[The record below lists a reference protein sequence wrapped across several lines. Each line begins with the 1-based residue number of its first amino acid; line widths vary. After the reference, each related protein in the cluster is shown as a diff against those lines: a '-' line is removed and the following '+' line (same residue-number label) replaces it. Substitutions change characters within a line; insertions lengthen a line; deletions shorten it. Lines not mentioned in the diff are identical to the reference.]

1 LFQIFLVVFVSMPPL
16 QFLHRSGMNVS
27 KVWRNPAGQAVGR
40 VIQSSHT
47 HTYTR
52 FTAVHVLGYIYT
64 SEKWAEP
71 NLLYIC
77 LLIESQGIS
86 SEVLR

>member
-1 LFQIFLVVFVSMPPL
+1 MFQIFLVVFVSMPPL

-47 HTYTR
+47 HTIHSCPCGWLYLHLRERGRAKST
-52 FTAVHVLGYIYT
+52 VHLPSYRIPGD
-64 SEKWAEP
+64 
-71 NLLYIC
+71 
-77 LLIESQGIS
+77 
-86 SEVLR
+86 